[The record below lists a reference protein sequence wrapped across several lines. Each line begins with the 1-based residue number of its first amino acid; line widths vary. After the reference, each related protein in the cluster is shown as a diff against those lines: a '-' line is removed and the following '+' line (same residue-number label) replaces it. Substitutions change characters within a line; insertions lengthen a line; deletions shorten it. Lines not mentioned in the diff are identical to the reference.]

1 MVMWSIRLRS
11 MAGANLTV
19 GFLYVLYV
27 SLSYSVSFSA
37 FSLSLVSLNSSLC
50 FAAALPLNNKARILN
65 LCWVIFMRLF
75 PLLLLLACSGL
86 VWSALSLA
94 SSIYAGLCLFLL

>member
-1 MVMWSIRLRS
+1 

-19 GFLYVLYV
+19 GFLYVLYA

-37 FSLSLVSLNSSLC
+37 LSLVSLNSSLC

-65 LCWVIFMRLF
+65 LCLVIFMRLF